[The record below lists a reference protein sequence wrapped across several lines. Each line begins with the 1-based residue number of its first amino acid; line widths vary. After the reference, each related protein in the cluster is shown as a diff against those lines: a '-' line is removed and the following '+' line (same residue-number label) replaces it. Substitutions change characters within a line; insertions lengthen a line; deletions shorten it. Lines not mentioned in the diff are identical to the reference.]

1 MKQTLVIGAA
11 GFVGKYLT
19 KELEGNGHRVYAAD
33 IPELNILDVD
43 SLEKKFSETTFDYVV
58 NLAAISSVGASWKDP
73 IATLEVN
80 VRGTLNILNAVQKH
94 CPKAKVL
101 LVGSAEE
108 YAPKDTPLNE
118 NDKLEASN
126 PYGITKVNLRKAFR
140 QKTAAKDLYSRVD
153 VLPLRLPATVALPE
167 NPRLDVADNLLF
179 LPDASGEQI
188 VVLDT
193 DGAFVT
199 TVSAGAP
206 ETADY
211 YLLKYTL

>member
-1 MKQTLVIGAA
+1 MKKTITI
-11 GFVGKYLT
+11 LT
-19 KELEGNGHRVYAAD
+19 CL
-33 IPELNILDVD
+33 LLM
-43 SLEKKFSETTFDYVV
+43 
-58 NLAAISSVGASWKDP
+58 
-73 IATLEVN
+73 IACT
-80 VRGTLNILNAVQKH
+80 
-94 CPKAKVL
+94 
-101 LVGSAEE
+101 
-108 YAPKDTPLNE
+108 
-118 NDKLEASN
+118 

-188 VVLDT
+188 VVLDA

-199 TVSAGAP
+199 TVSADAP